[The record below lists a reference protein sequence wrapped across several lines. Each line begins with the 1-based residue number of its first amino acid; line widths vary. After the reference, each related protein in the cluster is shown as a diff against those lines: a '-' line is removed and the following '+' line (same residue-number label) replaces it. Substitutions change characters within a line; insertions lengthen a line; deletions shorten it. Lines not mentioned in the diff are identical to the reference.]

1 MVSQKSALKVENS
14 IYEKRIQ
21 KKKERIGNLE
31 KRVSDNRD
39 QTNMYKMELDKLK
52 SKLNNNM
59 QIINIDKIS
68 NNNLIDAENMMNTT
82 KNNYQSA
89 MPYASKG
96 SNGMLAFNSNKFG
109 QFGLN
114 NKFKKSNIINAKQL
128 RFGFNV
134 ETKKTDKKA

>member
-1 MVSQKSALKVENS
+1 
-14 IYEKRIQ
+14 
-21 KKKERIGNLE
+21 
-31 KRVSDNRD
+31 
-39 QTNMYKMELDKLK
+39 MELDKLK
-52 SKLNNNM
+52 AKLNNNM
-59 QIINIDKIS
+59 QISNIDKIS

-134 ETKKTDKKA
+134 ESKKTDKKAQDDMINRLKATTEED

>member
-1 MVSQKSALKVENS
+1 MRESTNNYKV
-14 IYEKRIQ
+14 
-21 KKKERIGNLE
+21 
-31 KRVSDNRD
+31 
-39 QTNMYKMELDKLK
+39 ELDKLK
-52 SKLNNNM
+52 AKMQNLTLNGDKVAKSE
-59 QIINIDKIS
+59 NIDPDSI
-68 NNNLIDAENMMNTT
+68 MNTS

-96 SNGMLAFNSNKFG
+96 NNMLAFNNNKFG

-134 ETKKTDKKA
+134 ESKKTDKKA

>member
-1 MVSQKSALKVENS
+1 
-14 IYEKRIQ
+14 
-21 KKKERIGNLE
+21 
-31 KRVSDNRD
+31 
-39 QTNMYKMELDKLK
+39 MELDKLK
-52 SKLNNNM
+52 AKLNNNM
-59 QIINIDKIS
+59 QISNIDKN
-68 NNNLIDAENMMNTT
+68 NNNLTDAENMMNTT

-96 SNGMLAFNSNKFG
+96 NNGMLAFNNNKFG

-134 ETKKTDKKA
+134 ESKKTDKKA